1 MPFGHSAGAFMSY
14 GADFPTADPANAPLD
29 APIYFGADPVLW
41 GALVLL
47 LLAAGLLGWFL
58 GSRSGPKGGD
68 GSDSIWKAIDG
79 AAKDAMKA
87 DDSALKSRAEHLLSV
102 VDKRLGKTLA
112 LAGGKDGLSACVTA
126 LRGAV
131 DGKLKDKPKDDKH
144 DAHPP
149 KADHGKGHDD
159 GHGDDHGHGPTSSV
173 GAAAANI
180 TINVAPSAA
189 HPEKPGHDHHH
200 PEPAPR
206 KEMTVREQT
215 DALRL
220 AVAAFNE
227 HWRHRDDRVRA
238 LRAALAELS
247 GGDGGPGLSHD

>member
-1 MPFGHSAGAFMSY
+1 MSY
-14 GADFPTADPANAPLD
+14 GADFATADPANAPLD
-29 APIYFGADPVLW
+29 APILLGADPVLW
-41 GALVLL
+41 GALILL
-47 LLAAGLLGWFL
+47 LLAAALLGWFL

-68 GSDSIWKAIDG
+68 ASSDIWKAIDG

-87 DDSALKSRAEHLLSV
+87 DDSALKGRAEHLLSV
-102 VDKRLGKTLA
+102 VDKKLGKTLA
-112 LAGGKDGLSACVTA
+112 LAGGKGGLSACVTA

-131 DGKLKDKPKDDKH
+131 EGKLKDKPKDDKH

-149 KADHGKGHDD
+149 KGDHGEGHDD
-159 GHGDDHGHGPTSSV
+159 KHGDDHDAHGPTSSV

-180 TINVAPSAA
+180 TINVAPSPA
-189 HPEKPGHDHHH
+189 PEKQSHDPHH
-200 PEPAPR
+200 PAPEPR

-227 HWRHRDDRVRA
+227 HWRHRDARTRA
-238 LRAALAELS
+238 LQAALSELS
-247 GGDGGPGLSHD
+247 GGDGPRLSHD

>member
-1 MPFGHSAGAFMSY
+1 MSY

-41 GALVLL
+41 GALILL
-47 LLAAGLLGWFL
+47 LIAAALLGWFL

-68 GSDSIWKAIDG
+68 GSSDIWKAIDG

-87 DDSALKSRAEHLLSV
+87 DDSALRGRAEHLLSV
-102 VDKRLGKTLA
+102 IDKRLGKTLA
-112 LAGGKDGLSACVTA
+112 LAGGKDGLSACVAA

-131 DGKLKDKPKDDKH
+131 DGKLKDKPKDDEH

-149 KADHGKGHDD
+149 KGDHGKGHDD
-159 GHGDDHGHGPTSSV
+159 GNGHGDDHGHGPTPSV

-180 TINVAPSAA
+180 TINVAPSAPA
-189 HPEKPGHDHHH
+189 EKPGHDHHH

-227 HWRHRDDRVRA
+227 HWRHKDDRTRA

-247 GGDGGPGLSHD
+247 GDGGPGLSHG